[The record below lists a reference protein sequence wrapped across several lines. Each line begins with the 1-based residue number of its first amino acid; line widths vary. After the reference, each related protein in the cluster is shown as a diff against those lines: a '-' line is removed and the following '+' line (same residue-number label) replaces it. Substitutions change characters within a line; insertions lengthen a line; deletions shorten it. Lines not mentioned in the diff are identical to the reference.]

1 LTVLGLCRYNL
12 AVLQRGLRQV
22 WRKFRPI
29 IGSQAL
35 ATVIIASVAGWI
47 AGVHG
52 AISAALGGLISIIA
66 GLVFVLLT
74 ARSKVRSAGE
84 VLLVAF
90 KAEAAKLFLAI
101 SLLWLVLALYRD
113 VVVVGL
119 IGSFVVTILIF
130 SMALFASDKT

>member
-1 LTVLGLCRYNL
+1 M
-12 AVLQRGLRQV
+12 
-22 WRKFRPI
+22 WRKFRPV
-29 IGSQAL
+29 IGSQVL
-35 ATVIIASVAGWI
+35 ATTIIASIAAWI

-74 ARSKVRSAGE
+74 ARNKVRSAGE

-101 SLLWLVLALYRD
+101 LLLWLVLTLYRE
-113 VVVVGL
+113 VVIVGL
-119 IGSFVVTILIF
+119 IGSFVVSILIF
-130 SMALFASDKT
+130 SMALFAGDKP